1 MDQFLAHSHSKAER
15 AGLLTIAV
23 NPNGTSQ
30 ECSGCGRKV
39 PKSLSERWHSCPHCG
54 LELPRERTTSRLRE
68 QNSAL
73 LIKDRAVGHP
83 VLFAPAGRSP

>member
-1 MDQFLAHSHSKAER
+1 M
-15 AGLLTIAV
+15 

-73 LIKDRAVGHP
+73 LIKYRAVGHP

>member
-1 MDQFLAHSHSKAER
+1 M
-15 AGLLTIAV
+15 

-73 LIKDRAVGHP
+73 LNQVQGGGASRPFRASGTESLSSGN
-83 VLFAPAGRSP
+83 VLNRSHC